1 MKIAILGAGLVGG
14 ALGRLWAAKTH
25 HISFGVPDPNSQ
37 RARAAVQ
44 ELAGRGKAMT
54 NERAVEGADV
64 VVLAVRWGAAEQALR
79 QTGDISGKVL
89 VDATN
94 PLTADLTGLVIGNT
108 WSAGEQVQA
117 WTGARVVKAFNT
129 LGAVLFGISDFGGIQ
144 ADGLYCGDDATA
156 KMVVGSLI
164 SETGLNPVDAGPLR
178 NARLLEPMA
187 VLWIDLANRGWGRNH
202 AYKLLR
208 RPPRLRE

>member
-1 MKIAILGAGLVGG
+1 MKIAILGAGSVGA
-14 ALGRLWAAKTH
+14 ALGREWAAKAH
-25 HISFGVPDPNSQ
+25 DIIFGVPDPNSQ
-37 RARAAVQ
+37 KARAAVQ
-44 ELAGRGKAMT
+44 ELAGRGKATT
-54 NERAVEGADV
+54 NARAVEGADV
-64 VVLAVRWGAAEQALR
+64 VVLAVRWGTAEQALR
-79 QTGDISGKVL
+79 EAGDISGKVL

-94 PLTADLTGLVIGNT
+94 PLAPDLSGLVIGNT

-129 LGAVLFGISDFGGIQ
+129 LGAVLFGVSDFGGIQ
-144 ADGLYCGDDATA
+144 ADGLYCGDDAAA
-156 KMVVGSLI
+156 KAVVSSLI
-164 SETGLNPVDAGPLR
+164 SETGLNPVDTGPLR

-208 RPPRLRE
+208 RTAVDD